1 MRYSK
6 SLGDPTRRIPERR
19 KQGKLSVLPAPIS
32 NNRWFN
38 AWFSQKHCPT
48 ISAAAPDRLA
58 APKAP
63 LKECSPDGFLIA
75 RGFCAT
81 SRRSS
86 RNGRPT

>member
-48 ISAAAPDRLA
+48 ISAAAPRSPRRPQSPSQGVFPGRFLDRQGILRHI
-58 APKAP
+58 
-63 LKECSPDGFLIA
+63 SPQLQEW
-75 RGFCAT
+75 
-81 SRRSS
+81 
-86 RNGRPT
+86 